1 MMIPQVLRRSLV
13 PVIAAALIMAD
24 ASILRGQRDP
34 DELTFQPPV
43 NAAAGKANASARTT
57 NPPSSTRESR
67 PPALPTAG
75 RAVVN
80 KRVYNLPGRTL
91 PAQTQSNDPKKN
103 PPNSQLPYTPRSSIV
118 TAGVKDAAATGSE
131 IRQASH
137 QDPYSGVT
145 PDGLDRSFVPPR
157 GRQAH
162 QLPPQ
167 IVVSHSDQTRPSP
180 VRGSIVGLNGETA
193 MERLLQALEVIRELE
208 QDNGTLRQQNATLQ
222 ARVKEMQ
229 DQLATGV
236 REIQGARKE
245 LTQSLSDL
253 NRLKA
258 DIQMLREKVRTT
270 ENDHK
275 AVLQSMGPLLQQLL
289 EADDITSLPPNPT
302 E

>member
-1 MMIPQVLRRSLV
+1 MNSQVIRRGLV

-24 ASILRGQRDP
+24 ASILRGQRDA
-34 DELTFQPPV
+34 DEMSFQPPV
-43 NAAAGKANASARTT
+43 KAAVGNSIGSERTNNRPGT
-57 NPPSSTRESR
+57 SR
-67 PPALPTAG
+67 DTTVADLPAAG
-75 RAVVN
+75 RAVVG
-80 KRVYNLPGRTL
+80 KRTYNLPGRSL
-91 PAQTQSNDPKKN
+91 PLQPQNSDYKKN
-103 PPNSQLPYTPRSSIV
+103 TSNTQAPYSARSSVV
-118 TAGVKDAAATGSE
+118 TAGVKNSAATGSE

-137 QDPYSGVT
+137 QDPYSGLT
-145 PDGLDRSFVPPR
+145 PDGMDRTLVPPR
-157 GRQAH
+157 PRQSRI
-162 QLPPQ
+162 LPPQ
-167 IVVSHSDQTRPSP
+167 VVVTHGDQTRPSP

-193 MERLLQALEVIRELE
+193 MERLLQMIEVVRELE
-208 QDNGTLRQQNATLQ
+208 DENGTLRQQNAALQ
-222 ARVKEMQ
+222 ARNKEMQ

-253 NRLKA
+253 NRLRA

>member
-1 MMIPQVLRRSLV
+1 MMNSQVIRRGLV

-24 ASILRGQRDP
+24 ASILRGQRDS
-34 DELTFQPPV
+34 DEMSFQPPV
-43 NAAAGKANASARTT
+43 KAAAGNAVGSQRATNRTVT
-57 NPPSSTRESR
+57 SR
-67 PPALPTAG
+67 DTAVTELPTAG
-75 RAVVN
+75 RAVVGKKN
-80 KRVYNLPGRTL
+80 YSLPGRSL
-91 PAQTQSNDPKKN
+91 PLQTQNVDTKKDVAN
-103 PPNSQLPYTPRSSIV
+103 SLPPYASRSVV
-118 TAGVKDAAATGSE
+118 TAGAKTSGTTGSE

-137 QDPYSGVT
+137 QDPYSGLT
-145 PDGLDRSFVPPR
+145 PDGMDRSFVPPR
-157 GRQAH
+157 PRQSRM
-162 QLPPQ
+162 LPPQ
-167 IVVSHSDQTRPSP
+167 VVVSHADQTKPSP

-193 MERLLQALEVIRELE
+193 MERLLQMIEVVRELE
-208 QDNGTLRQQNATLQ
+208 EENGALRQQNAALQ
-222 ARVKEMQ
+222 ARTKEMQ

-253 NRLKA
+253 NRLRT
-258 DIQMLREKVRTT
+258 DLQMLREKVRTT